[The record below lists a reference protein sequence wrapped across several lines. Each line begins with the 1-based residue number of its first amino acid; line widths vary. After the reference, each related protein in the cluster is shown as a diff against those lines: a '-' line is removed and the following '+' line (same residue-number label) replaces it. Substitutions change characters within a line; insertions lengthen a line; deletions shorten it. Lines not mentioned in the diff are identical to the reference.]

1 LDQDLR
7 ALVVPRQLEQPE
19 QARQPERVEQG
30 RGLIIGVRQLVGD
43 VDYEGQDRQE
53 VDPPG

>member
-7 ALVVPRQLEQPE
+7 ALIVPRQLEQPE

-30 RGLIIGVRQLVGD
+30 RGLIVRVRQLVGD
-43 VDYEGQDRQE
+43 VDYEGQDR
-53 VDPPG
+53 